1 MIVKEIHFGDEGQK
15 KLKSGIKKIA
25 GAVKSTLGAR
35 GRTVLIES
43 EHHVGGITVTKDGVT
58 VAKSINLYDPT
69 ENLAVMMMRQ
79 AADKTATIAGDGT
92 TTSIVLAEAIIDASD
107 KYLKENDNVTEVIR
121 GINDITKRVI
131 SKLDKM
137 SKKVNGKR
145 LYDVAAISAN
155 NDNDLGKMIGDA
167 FSEVSLVTV
176 ENSMNSETRV
186 EIINGMRIERGYTS
200 QYFVNDQK
208 KQECVLENPYVLIC
222 DHEINN
228 ISNLEK
234 ILAPIVSQGKSLLII
249 GTLGPNALQT
259 LNVNVYQGKI
269 KACNIIPPSFGYR
282 QKDLLKDLAVA
293 LGGTYFSDDTGDD
306 LSIATLSDLG
316 KASKVIV
323 KKDMTVFMH
332 HADFKQDI
340 DNHLVELNEMI
351 NQTDDQV
358 DREFLR
364 ERIANISGG
373 IGVIYVGA
381 QSDIEQKEK
390 RDRIDD
396 AVYAVMAAL
405 EEGIL
410 PGGGIALLECASEY
424 SFSDDDVA
432 SQIMSEALV
441 APFRQILV
449 NAGKNPHEIEM
460 GIFEKGHGYDVKAE
474 KFGDMMK
481 MGIIDPTK
489 VTKNALLNAVSVAT
503 TIMSTNAIITNIRA
517 DESPK

>member
-340 DNHLVELNEMI
+340 DNHLEELKSMMD
-351 NQTDDQV
+351 QTDDHV
-358 DREFLR
+358 DREFIR

-424 SFSDDDVA
+424 AFSDDDVA
-432 SQIMSEALV
+432 SQIMSDALV

>member
-1 MIVKEIHFGDEGQK
+1 
-15 KLKSGIKKIA
+15 
-25 GAVKSTLGAR
+25 
-35 GRTVLIES
+35 
-43 EHHVGGITVTKDGVT
+43 
-58 VAKSINLYDPT
+58 
-69 ENLAVMMMRQ
+69 
-79 AADKTATIAGDGT
+79 
-92 TTSIVLAEAIIDASD
+92 
-107 KYLKENDNVTEVIR
+107 
-121 GINDITKRVI
+121 
-131 SKLDKM
+131 
-137 SKKVNGKR
+137 
-145 LYDVAAISAN
+145 
-155 NDNDLGKMIGDA
+155 
-167 FSEVSLVTV
+167 LVTV

-200 QYFVNDQK
+200 QYFVTDQK
-208 KQECVLENPYVLIC
+208 KQECVLDNPYVLIC

-249 GTLGPNALQT
+249 GNLGPNALQT

-293 LGGTYFSDDTGDD
+293 LGGTYFSEDTGDD
-306 LSIATLSDLG
+306 LSIVNLIDLG
-316 KASKVIV
+316 RASKIIV

-332 HADFKQDI
+332 HAEFKEDI

-410 PGGGIALLECASEY
+410 PGGGIALAECASLIDD
-424 SFSDDDVA
+424 SDDVA
-432 SQIMSEALV
+432 SKIMYDALI
-441 APFRQILV
+441 APFNQILI
-449 NAGKNPHEIEM
+449 NAGKNPKSIALSM
-460 GIFEKGHGYDVKAE
+460 FENKGWGYDVKNEVA
-474 KFGDMMK
+474 GDMIK

-517 DESPK
+517 DESTK

>member
-43 EHHVGGITVTKDGVT
+43 ENHVGGITVTKDGVT

-69 ENLAVMMMRQ
+69 ENLAVIMMRQ
-79 AADKTATIAGDGT
+79 AADKTATVAGDGT
-92 TTSIVLAEAIIDASD
+92 TTSIVLAEAIIDAAD
-107 KYLKENDNVTEVIR
+107 KYIDPDHNVTEVIR
-121 GINDITKRVI
+121 KINSITKNVVSNLEKR
-131 SKLDKM
+131 
-137 SKKVNGKR
+137 SKKVSGRR
-145 LYDVAAISAN
+145 LYDVASISAN
-155 NDNDLGKMIGDA
+155 NDQEVGKMIGDA

-200 QYFVNDQK
+200 PYFVNDQK
-208 KQECVLENPYVLIC
+208 KQECILENPYVLIC

-234 ILAPIVSQGKSLLII
+234 ILAPIVSQGRSLLII
-249 GTLGPNALQT
+249 GNLGPNALQT

-269 KACNIIPPSFGYR
+269 KACNIMPPSFGYR

-293 LGGTYFSDDTGDD
+293 LGGTYFSEDTGDD
-306 LSIATLSDLG
+306 LSIINLIDLG
-316 KASKVIV
+316 RASKIIV

-332 HADFKQDI
+332 HAEFKEDI
-340 DNHLVELNEMI
+340 DNHLAELNAMI

-410 PGGGIALLECASEY
+410 PGGGIALAECASLIDD
-424 SFSDDDVA
+424 SDDVA
-432 SQIMSEALV
+432 SKIMYDALI
-441 APFRQILV
+441 APFNQILI
-449 NAGKNPHEIEM
+449 NAGKNPKSIALNM
-460 GIFEKGHGYDVKAE
+460 FENKGWGYDVKNEVA
-474 KFGDMMK
+474 GDMIK

-517 DESPK
+517 DESTK

>member
-1 MIVKEIHFGDEGQK
+1 MIVKEIHFGDDGQK

-43 EHHVGGITVTKDGVT
+43 ENHVGGITVTKDGVT

-69 ENLAVMMMRQ
+69 ENLAVIMMRQ
-79 AADKTATIAGDGT
+79 AADKTATVAGDGT
-92 TTSIVLAEAIIDASD
+92 TTSIVLAEAIIDAAD
-107 KYLKENDNVTEVIR
+107 KYVNPEHNVTEVIR
-121 GINDITKRVI
+121 KINGITKNVVSNLEKR
-131 SKLDKM
+131 
-137 SKKVNGKR
+137 SKKVSGRR
-145 LYDVAAISAN
+145 LYDVASISAN
-155 NDNDLGKMIGDA
+155 NDTEIGKMIGDA

-200 QYFVNDQK
+200 PYFVTDQK
-208 KQECVLENPYVLIC
+208 KQECVLDNPYVLIC

-249 GTLGPNALQT
+249 GNIGPNALQT

-269 KACNIIPPSFGYR
+269 KACNIMPPSFGYR

-293 LGGTYFSDDTGDD
+293 LGGTYFSEDTGDD
-306 LSIATLSDLG
+306 LSIVNLIDLG
-316 KASKVIV
+316 RASKIIV

-332 HADFKQDI
+332 HAEFKEDI
-340 DNHLVELNEMI
+340 DNHLAELNAMI

-410 PGGGIALLECASEY
+410 PGGGIALAECASLIDD
-424 SFSDDDVA
+424 SDDVA
-432 SQIMSEALV
+432 SKIMYDALI
-441 APFRQILV
+441 APFNQILI
-449 NAGKNPHEIEM
+449 NAGKNPKSIALNM
-460 GIFEKGHGYDVKAE
+460 FENKGWGYDVKNEVA
-474 KFGDMMK
+474 GDMIK

-503 TIMSTNAIITNIRA
+503 TIMSTNAIITNVRA
-517 DESPK
+517 DESTK

>member
-1 MIVKEIHFGDEGQK
+1 MIVKEIHFGDDGQK

-43 EHHVGGITVTKDGVT
+43 ENHVGGITVTKDGVT

-69 ENLAVMMMRQ
+69 ENLAVIMMRQ
-79 AADKTATIAGDGT
+79 AADKTATVAGDGT
-92 TTSIVLAEAIIDASD
+92 TTSIVLAEAIIDAAD
-107 KYLKENDNVTEVIR
+107 KYISPDHNVTEVIR
-121 GINDITKRVI
+121 KINSITKNVVSNLEKR
-131 SKLDKM
+131 
-137 SKKVNGKR
+137 SKKVSGRR
-145 LYDVAAISAN
+145 LYDVASISAN
-155 NDNDLGKMIGDA
+155 NDQEVGKMIGDA

-200 QYFVNDQK
+200 PYFVNDQK
-208 KQECVLENPYVLIC
+208 KQECILENPYVLIC

-234 ILAPIVSQGKSLLII
+234 ILAPIVSQGRSLLII
-249 GTLGPNALQT
+249 GNLGPNALQT

-269 KACNIIPPSFGYR
+269 KACNIMPPSFGYR

-293 LGGTYFSDDTGDD
+293 LGGTYFSEDTGDD
-306 LSIATLSDLG
+306 LSIINLIDLG
-316 KASKVIV
+316 RASKIIV

-332 HADFKQDI
+332 HAEFKEDI
-340 DNHLVELNEMI
+340 DNHLAELNGMI

-358 DREFLR
+358 EREFLR

-396 AVYAVMAAL
+396 AVYAVMAAI

-410 PGGGIALLECASEY
+410 PGGGIALAECASLI
-424 SFSDDDVA
+424 DDTDDVA
-432 SQIMSEALV
+432 SKIMYDALI
-441 APFRQILV
+441 APFNQILI
-449 NAGKNPHEIEM
+449 NAGKNPKSIALNM
-460 GIFEKGHGYDVKAE
+460 FENKGWGYDVKNEVA
-474 KFGDMMK
+474 GDMIK

-503 TIMSTNAIITNIRA
+503 TIMSTNAIITNVRA
-517 DESPK
+517 DESTK

>member
-269 KACNIIPPSFGYR
+269 KACNIIPPSFGYK

-340 DNHLVELNEMI
+340 DNHLEELKSMMD
-351 NQTDDQV
+351 QTDDHV
-358 DREFLR
+358 DREFIR

-424 SFSDDDVA
+424 AFSDDDVA

>member
-1 MIVKEIHFGDEGQK
+1 M
-15 KLKSGIKKIA
+15 
-25 GAVKSTLGAR
+25 
-35 GRTVLIES
+35 IES
-43 EHHVGGITVTKDGVT
+43 ENHVGGITVTKDGVT

-69 ENLAVMMMRQ
+69 ENLAVIMMRQ
-79 AADKTATIAGDGT
+79 AADKTATVAGDGT
-92 TTSIVLAEAIIDASD
+92 TTSIVLAEAIIDAAD
-107 KYLKENDNVTEVIR
+107 KYISPDHNVTEVIR
-121 GINDITKRVI
+121 KINSITKNVVSNLEKR
-131 SKLDKM
+131 
-137 SKKVNGKR
+137 SKKVSGRR
-145 LYDVAAISAN
+145 LYDVASISAN
-155 NDNDLGKMIGDA
+155 NDQEVGKMIGDA

-200 QYFVNDQK
+200 PYFVNDQK
-208 KQECVLENPYVLIC
+208 KQECILDNPYVLIC

-234 ILAPIVSQGKSLLII
+234 ILAPIVSQGRSLLII
-249 GTLGPNALQT
+249 GNLGPNALQT

-269 KACNIIPPSFGYR
+269 KACNIMPPSFGYR

-293 LGGTYFSDDTGDD
+293 LGGTYFSEDTGDD
-306 LSIATLSDLG
+306 LSIINLIDLG
-316 KASKVIV
+316 RASKIIV

-332 HADFKQDI
+332 HAEFKEDI
-340 DNHLVELNEMI
+340 DNHLAELNGMI

-358 DREFLR
+358 EREFLR

-410 PGGGIALLECASEY
+410 PGGGIALAECASLI
-424 SFSDDDVA
+424 DDNDDVA
-432 SQIMSEALV
+432 SKIMYDALI
-441 APFRQILV
+441 APFNQILI
-449 NAGKNPHEIEM
+449 NAGKNPKSIALNM
-460 GIFEKGHGYDVKAE
+460 FENKGWGYDVKNEVA
-474 KFGDMMK
+474 GDMIK

>member
-43 EHHVGGITVTKDGVT
+43 ENHVGGITVTKDGVT

-69 ENLAVMMMRQ
+69 ENLAVIMMRQ
-79 AADKTATIAGDGT
+79 AADKTATVAGDGT
-92 TTSIVLAEAIIDASD
+92 TTSIVLAEAIIDAAD
-107 KYLKENDNVTEVIR
+107 KYISPDHNVTEVIR
-121 GINDITKRVI
+121 KINSITKNVVSNLEKR
-131 SKLDKM
+131 
-137 SKKVNGKR
+137 SKKVSGRR
-145 LYDVAAISAN
+145 LYDVASISAN
-155 NDNDLGKMIGDA
+155 NDQEVGKMIGDA
-167 FSEVSLVTV
+167 FYEVSLVTV

-200 QYFVNDQK
+200 PYFVNDQK
-208 KQECVLENPYVLIC
+208 KQECILENPYVLIC

-234 ILAPIVSQGKSLLII
+234 ILAPIVSQGRSLLII
-249 GTLGPNALQT
+249 GNLGPNALQT

-269 KACNIIPPSFGYR
+269 KACNIMPPSFGYR

-293 LGGTYFSDDTGDD
+293 LGGTYFSEDTGDD
-306 LSIATLSDLG
+306 LSIINLIDLG
-316 KASKVIV
+316 RASKIIV

-332 HADFKQDI
+332 HAEFKEDI
-340 DNHLVELNEMI
+340 YNHLAELNGMI

-358 DREFLR
+358 EREFLR

-410 PGGGIALLECASEY
+410 PGGGIALAECASLI
-424 SFSDDDVA
+424 DDNDDVA
-432 SQIMSEALV
+432 SKIMYDALI
-441 APFRQILV
+441 APFNQILI
-449 NAGKNPHEIEM
+449 NAGKNPKSIALNM
-460 GIFEKGHGYDVKAE
+460 FENKGWGYDVKNEVA
-474 KFGDMMK
+474 GDMIK

-503 TIMSTNAIITNIRA
+503 TIMSTNAIITNVRA
-517 DESPK
+517 DESTK

>member
-1 MIVKEIHFGDEGQK
+1 MIVKEIHFGDDGQK

-43 EHHVGGITVTKDGVT
+43 ENHVGGITVTKDGVT

-69 ENLAVMMMRQ
+69 ENLAVIMMRQ
-79 AADKTATIAGDGT
+79 AADKTATVAGDGT
-92 TTSIVLAEAIIDASD
+92 TTSIVLAEAIVDAAD
-107 KYLKENDNVTEVIR
+107 KYVKDSHNVTEVIR
-121 GINDITKRVI
+121 GINDITKRVA

-137 SKKVNGKR
+137 SKKVNGRR
-145 LYDVAAISAN
+145 LYDVATISAN
-155 NDNDLGKMIGDA
+155 NDNELGKMIGDA

-200 QYFVNDQK
+200 QYFVTDQK

-234 ILAPIVSQGKSLLII
+234 VLAPIVSQGKSLLII

-306 LSIATLSDLG
+306 LSIASLSDLG
-316 KASKVIV
+316 RASKVIV

-332 HADFKQDI
+332 HADFKEDI
-340 DNHLVELNEMI
+340 DNHLEELKSMM
-351 NQTDDQV
+351 NQTDDHV

-410 PGGGIALLECASEY
+410 PGGGIALLECASDY
-424 SFSDDDVA
+424 AFSEDDVA
-432 SQIMSEALV
+432 SQIMSDALV

-449 NAGKNPHEIEM
+449 NAGKNPQEIEM
-460 GIFEKGHGYDVKAE
+460 GIFEKGSGYDVKAE
-474 KFGDMMK
+474 KFGDMIK

>member
-340 DNHLVELNEMI
+340 DNHLEELKSMMD
-351 NQTDDQV
+351 QTDDHV
-358 DREFLR
+358 DREFIR

-424 SFSDDDVA
+424 AFSDDDVA

>member
-1 MIVKEIHFGDEGQK
+1 MIVKEIHFGDDGQK

-43 EHHVGGITVTKDGVT
+43 ENHVGGITVTKDGVT

-69 ENLAVMMMRQ
+69 ENLAVIMMRQ
-79 AADKTATIAGDGT
+79 AADKTATVAGDGT
-92 TTSIVLAEAIIDASD
+92 TTSIVLAEAIIDAAD
-107 KYLKENDNVTEVIR
+107 KYISPDHNVTEVIR
-121 GINDITKRVI
+121 KINSITKNVVSNLEKR
-131 SKLDKM
+131 
-137 SKKVNGKR
+137 SKKVSGRR
-145 LYDVAAISAN
+145 LYDVASISAN
-155 NDNDLGKMIGDA
+155 NDQEVGKMIGDA

-200 QYFVNDQK
+200 PYFVNDQK
-208 KQECVLENPYVLIC
+208 KQECILENPYVLIC

-234 ILAPIVSQGKSLLII
+234 ILSPIVSQGRSLLII
-249 GTLGPNALQT
+249 GNLGPNALQT

-269 KACNIIPPSFGYR
+269 KACNIMPPSFGYR

-293 LGGTYFSDDTGDD
+293 LGGTYFSEDTGDD
-306 LSIATLSDLG
+306 LSIINLIDLG
-316 KASKVIV
+316 RASKIIV

-332 HADFKQDI
+332 HAEFKEDI
-340 DNHLVELNEMI
+340 DNHLAELNGMI

-410 PGGGIALLECASEY
+410 PGGGIALAECASLI
-424 SFSDDDVA
+424 DDNDDVA
-432 SQIMSEALV
+432 SKIMYDALI
-441 APFRQILV
+441 APFNQILI
-449 NAGKNPHEIEM
+449 NAGKNPKSIALNM
-460 GIFEKGHGYDVKAE
+460 FENKGWGYDVKNEVA
-474 KFGDMMK
+474 GDMIK

-503 TIMSTNAIITNIRA
+503 TIMSTNAIITNVRA
-517 DESPK
+517 DESTK

>member
-1 MIVKEIHFGDEGQK
+1 MIVKEIHFGDDGQK

-43 EHHVGGITVTKDGVT
+43 ENHVGGITVTKDGVT

-69 ENLAVMMMRQ
+69 ENLAVIMMRQ
-79 AADKTATIAGDGT
+79 AADKTATVAGDGT
-92 TTSIVLAEAIIDASD
+92 TTSIVLAEAIIDAAD
-107 KYLKENDNVTEVIR
+107 KYISPDHNVTEVIR
-121 GINDITKRVI
+121 KINSITKNVVSNLEKR
-131 SKLDKM
+131 
-137 SKKVNGKR
+137 SKKVSGRR
-145 LYDVAAISAN
+145 LYDVASISAN
-155 NDNDLGKMIGDA
+155 NDQEVGKMIGDA

-200 QYFVNDQK
+200 PYFVNDQK
-208 KQECVLENPYVLIC
+208 KQECILENPYVLIC

-234 ILAPIVSQGKSLLII
+234 ILAPIVSQGRSLLII
-249 GTLGPNALQT
+249 GNLGPNALQT

-269 KACNIIPPSFGYR
+269 KACNIMPPSFGYR

-293 LGGTYFSDDTGDD
+293 LGGTYFSEDTGDD
-306 LSIATLSDLG
+306 LSIINLIDLG
-316 KASKVIV
+316 RASKIIV

-332 HADFKQDI
+332 HAEFKEDI
-340 DNHLVELNEMI
+340 DNHLAELNGMI

-358 DREFLR
+358 EREFLR

-410 PGGGIALLECASEY
+410 PGGGIALAECASLI
-424 SFSDDDVA
+424 DDNDDVA
-432 SQIMSEALV
+432 SKIMYDALI
-441 APFRQILV
+441 APFNQILI
-449 NAGKNPHEIEM
+449 NAGKNPKSIALNM
-460 GIFEKGHGYDVKAE
+460 FENKGWGYDVKNEVA
-474 KFGDMMK
+474 GDMIK

-503 TIMSTNAIITNIRA
+503 TIMSTNAIITNVRA
-517 DESPK
+517 DESTK

>member
-1 MIVKEIHFGDEGQK
+1 MIVKEIHFGNDGQK

-58 VAKSINLYDPT
+58 VAKAINLYDPT

-92 TTSIVLAEAIIDASD
+92 TTSIVLAEAIIDSAD
-107 KYLKENDNVTEVIR
+107 RHLRDNDNVTEVIR
-121 GINDITKRVI
+121 GINDITKRVV

-137 SKKVNGKR
+137 SKKVNGRR
-145 LYDVAAISAN
+145 LYDVATISAN
-155 NDNDLGKMIGDA
+155 NDNELGKMIGDA

-200 QYFVNDQK
+200 QYFVTDQK
-208 KQECVLENPYVLIC
+208 KQECVLDNPYVLIC

-234 ILAPIVSQGKSLLII
+234 ILAPIVAQGKSLLII

-269 KACNIIPPSFGYR
+269 KACNIIPPSFGYK

-293 LGGTYFSDDTGDD
+293 LGGTYFSEDTGDD

-316 KASKVIV
+316 RASKIIV

-332 HADFKQDI
+332 HADFKEDI

-410 PGGGIALLECASEY
+410 PGGGIALLECASDY
-424 SFSDDDVA
+424 AFSDDDVA
-432 SQIMSEALV
+432 SKIMSEALV
-441 APFRQILV
+441 APFQQILI

-460 GIFEKGHGYDVKAE
+460 GIFDKGSGYDVKAE
-474 KFGDMMK
+474 KFGDMIK

>member
-228 ISNLEK
+228 ISNIEK

-340 DNHLVELNEMI
+340 DNHLEELKSMMD
-351 NQTDDQV
+351 QTDDHV
-358 DREFLR
+358 DREFIR

-424 SFSDDDVA
+424 AFSDDDVA

>member
-1 MIVKEIHFGDEGQK
+1 MIVKEIHFGDDGQK

-43 EHHVGGITVTKDGVT
+43 ENHVGGITVTKDGVT

-69 ENLAVMMMRQ
+69 ENLAVIMMRQ
-79 AADKTATIAGDGT
+79 AADKTATVAGDGT
-92 TTSIVLAEAIIDASD
+92 TTSIVLAEAIIDAAD
-107 KYLKENDNVTEVIR
+107 KYVNPEHNVTEVIR
-121 GINDITKRVI
+121 KINGITKNVVSNLEKR
-131 SKLDKM
+131 
-137 SKKVNGKR
+137 SKKVSGRR
-145 LYDVAAISAN
+145 LYDVASISAN
-155 NDNDLGKMIGDA
+155 NDTEIGKMIGDA

-200 QYFVNDQK
+200 PYFVTDQK
-208 KQECVLENPYVLIC
+208 KQECVLDNPYVLIC

-249 GTLGPNALQT
+249 GNIGPNALQT

-269 KACNIIPPSFGYR
+269 KACNIMPPSFGYR

-293 LGGTYFSDDTGDD
+293 LGGTYFSEDTGDD
-306 LSIATLSDLG
+306 LSIINLVDLG

-323 KKDMTVFMH
+323 TKDMTVFMH
-332 HADFKQDI
+332 NADVKEEI
-340 DNHLVELNEMI
+340 DNHIIELKAMVD
-351 NQTDDQV
+351 QTDDKI

-410 PGGGIALLECASEY
+410 PGGGIALAECASLIDD
-424 SFSDDDVA
+424 SDDVA
-432 SQIMSEALV
+432 SKIMYDALI
-441 APFRQILV
+441 APFNQILI
-449 NAGKNPHEIEM
+449 NAGKNPKSIALNM
-460 GIFEKGHGYDVKAE
+460 FENKGWGYDVKNE
-474 KFGDMMK
+474 KAGDMIK

-517 DESPK
+517 DESTK

>member
-269 KACNIIPPSFGYR
+269 KACNIIPPSFGYK

-340 DNHLVELNEMI
+340 DNHLEELKSMMD
-351 NQTDDQV
+351 QTDDHV
-358 DREFLR
+358 DREFIR

-424 SFSDDDVA
+424 AFSDDDVA
-432 SQIMSEALV
+432 SQIMSDALV

>member
-1 MIVKEIHFGDEGQK
+1 
-15 KLKSGIKKIA
+15 
-25 GAVKSTLGAR
+25 
-35 GRTVLIES
+35 
-43 EHHVGGITVTKDGVT
+43 
-58 VAKSINLYDPT
+58 
-69 ENLAVMMMRQ
+69 
-79 AADKTATIAGDGT
+79 
-92 TTSIVLAEAIIDASD
+92 
-107 KYLKENDNVTEVIR
+107 
-121 GINDITKRVI
+121 
-131 SKLDKM
+131 
-137 SKKVNGKR
+137 
-145 LYDVAAISAN
+145 
-155 NDNDLGKMIGDA
+155 
-167 FSEVSLVTV
+167 
-176 ENSMNSETRV
+176 
-186 EIINGMRIERGYTS
+186 MRIERGYTS

-332 HADFKQDI
+332 HADFKHDI
-340 DNHLVELNEMI
+340 DNHLEELKSMMD
-351 NQTDDQV
+351 QTDDHV
-358 DREFLR
+358 DREFIR

-424 SFSDDDVA
+424 AFSDDDVA

>member
-1 MIVKEIHFGDEGQK
+1 
-15 KLKSGIKKIA
+15 
-25 GAVKSTLGAR
+25 
-35 GRTVLIES
+35 
-43 EHHVGGITVTKDGVT
+43 
-58 VAKSINLYDPT
+58 
-69 ENLAVMMMRQ
+69 
-79 AADKTATIAGDGT
+79 
-92 TTSIVLAEAIIDASD
+92 
-107 KYLKENDNVTEVIR
+107 
-121 GINDITKRVI
+121 
-131 SKLDKM
+131 
-137 SKKVNGKR
+137 VNGRR
-145 LYDVAAISAN
+145 LYDVASISAN
-155 NDNDLGKMIGDA
+155 NDQEVGKMIGDA

-200 QYFVNDQK
+200 QYFVTDQK

-234 ILAPIVSQGKSLLII
+234 VLAPIVSQGKSLLII
-249 GTLGPNALQT
+249 GNLGPNALQT

-269 KACNIIPPSFGYR
+269 KACNIMPPSFGYR

-293 LGGTYFSDDTGDD
+293 LGGTYFSEDTGDD
-306 LSIATLSDLG
+306 LSIVNLVDLG
-316 KASKVIV
+316 RASKIIV

-332 HADFKQDI
+332 HAEFKEDI
-340 DNHLVELNEMI
+340 DNHLLELNEMI

-396 AVYAVMAAL
+396 AVYAVMAAI

-410 PGGGIALLECASEY
+410 PGGGIALAECASLIDEV
-424 SFSDDDVA
+424 DDVA
-432 SQIMSEALV
+432 SKIMYDALI
-441 APFRQILV
+441 APFNQILI
-449 NAGKNPHEIEM
+449 NAGKNPKSIALNM
-460 GIFEKGHGYDVKAE
+460 FENKGWGYDVKNEVA
-474 KFGDMMK
+474 GDMIK

-503 TIMSTNAIITNIRA
+503 TIMSTNAIITNVRA
-517 DESPK
+517 DESTK

>member
-1 MIVKEIHFGDEGQK
+1 MIVKEIHFGDDGQK

-43 EHHVGGITVTKDGVT
+43 ENHVGGITVTKDGVT

-69 ENLAVMMMRQ
+69 ENLAVIMMRQ
-79 AADKTATIAGDGT
+79 AADKTATVAGDGT
-92 TTSIVLAEAIIDASD
+92 TTSIVLAEAIIDAAD
-107 KYLKENDNVTEVIR
+107 KYISPEHNVTEVIR
-121 GINDITKRVI
+121 KINGITKNVVSNLEKR
-131 SKLDKM
+131 
-137 SKKVNGKR
+137 SKKVSGRR
-145 LYDVAAISAN
+145 LYDVASISAN
-155 NDNDLGKMIGDA
+155 NDQEVGKMIGDA

-200 QYFVNDQK
+200 PYFVNDQK
-208 KQECVLENPYVLIC
+208 KQECILENPYVLIC

-234 ILAPIVSQGKSLLII
+234 ILAPIVSQGRSLLII
-249 GTLGPNALQT
+249 GNLGPNALQT

-269 KACNIIPPSFGYR
+269 KACNIMPPSFGYR

-293 LGGTYFSDDTGDD
+293 LGGTYFSEDTGDD
-306 LSIATLSDLG
+306 LSIVNLIDLG
-316 KASKVIV
+316 RASKIIV

-332 HADFKQDI
+332 HAEFKEDI
-340 DNHLVELNEMI
+340 DNHLAELNAMI

-410 PGGGIALLECASEY
+410 PGGGIALAECASLIDD
-424 SFSDDDVA
+424 SDDVA
-432 SQIMSEALV
+432 SKIMYDALI
-441 APFRQILV
+441 APFNQILI
-449 NAGKNPHEIEM
+449 NAGKNPKSIALNM
-460 GIFEKGHGYDVKAE
+460 FENKGWGYDVKNEVA
-474 KFGDMMK
+474 GDMIK

-503 TIMSTNAIITNIRA
+503 TIMSTNAIITNVRA
-517 DESPK
+517 DESTK

>member
-1 MIVKEIHFGDEGQK
+1 MIVKEIHFGDDGQK

-43 EHHVGGITVTKDGVT
+43 ENHVGGITVTKDGVT

-69 ENLAVMMMRQ
+69 ENLAVIMMRQ
-79 AADKTATIAGDGT
+79 AADKTATVAGDGT
-92 TTSIVLAEAIIDASD
+92 TTSIVLAEAIIDAAD
-107 KYLKENDNVTEVIR
+107 KYVNPEHNVTEVIR
-121 GINDITKRVI
+121 KINGITKNVVSNLEKR
-131 SKLDKM
+131 
-137 SKKVNGKR
+137 SKKVSGRR
-145 LYDVAAISAN
+145 LYDVASISAN
-155 NDNDLGKMIGDA
+155 NDTEIGKMIGDA

-200 QYFVNDQK
+200 PYFVTDQK
-208 KQECVLENPYVLIC
+208 KQECVLDNPYVLIC

-249 GTLGPNALQT
+249 GNIGPNALQT

-269 KACNIIPPSFGYR
+269 KACNIMPPSFGYR

-293 LGGTYFSDDTGDD
+293 LGGTYFSEDTGDD
-306 LSIATLSDLG
+306 LSIINLVDLG

-323 KKDMTVFMH
+323 TKDMTVFMH
-332 HADFKQDI
+332 NADVKDEI
-340 DNHLVELNEMI
+340 DNHISELKAMVD
-351 NQTDDQV
+351 QTDDKI

-410 PGGGIALLECASEY
+410 PGGGIALAECASLIDD
-424 SFSDDDVA
+424 SDDVA
-432 SQIMSEALV
+432 SKIMYDALI
-441 APFRQILV
+441 APFNQILI
-449 NAGKNPHEIEM
+449 NAGKNPKSIALNM
-460 GIFEKGHGYDVKAE
+460 FENKGWGYDVKNE
-474 KFGDMMK
+474 KAGDMIK

-517 DESPK
+517 DESTK

>member
-43 EHHVGGITVTKDGVT
+43 EQHVGGITVTKDGVT

-69 ENLAVMMMRQ
+69 ENLAVIMMRQ
-79 AADKTATIAGDGT
+79 AADKTATVAGDGT
-92 TTSIVLAEAIIDASD
+92 TTSIVLAEAIIDAAD
-107 KYLKENDNVTEVIR
+107 KYIKPEHNVTEVIR
-121 GINDITKRVI
+121 KINTITKKVI
-131 SKLDKM
+131 ASLDKT
-137 SKKVNGKR
+137 SKKVNGRR
-145 LYDVAAISAN
+145 LYDVASISAN
-155 NDNDLGKMIGDA
+155 NDQEVGKMIGDA

-200 QYFVNDQK
+200 QYFVTDQK

-234 ILAPIVSQGKSLLII
+234 VLAPIVSQGKSLLII
-249 GTLGPNALQT
+249 GNLGPNALQT

-269 KACNIIPPSFGYR
+269 KACNIMPPSFGYR

-293 LGGTYFSDDTGDD
+293 LGGTYFSEDTGDD
-306 LSIATLSDLG
+306 LSIVNLVDLG
-316 KASKVIV
+316 RASKIIV

-332 HADFKQDI
+332 HAEFKEDI
-340 DNHLVELNEMI
+340 DNHLLELNEMI

-410 PGGGIALLECASEY
+410 PGGGIALAECASLI
-424 SFSDDDVA
+424 DDTDDVA
-432 SQIMSEALV
+432 SKIMYDALI
-441 APFRQILV
+441 APFNQILI
-449 NAGKNPHEIEM
+449 NAGKNPKSIALNM
-460 GIFEKGHGYDVKAE
+460 FENKGWGYDVKNEVA
-474 KFGDMMK
+474 GDMIK

-503 TIMSTNAIITNIRA
+503 TIMSTNAIITNVRA
-517 DESPK
+517 DESTK

>member
-1 MIVKEIHFGDEGQK
+1 MIVKEIHFGDDGQK

-43 EHHVGGITVTKDGVT
+43 ENHVGGITVTKDGVT

-79 AADKTATIAGDGT
+79 AADKTATVAGDGT

-107 KYLKENDNVTEVIR
+107 KYLTPEHNVTEVIR
-121 GINDITKRVI
+121 GISALSKKVVD
-131 SKLDKM
+131 KLDKM

-145 LYDVAAISAN
+145 LYDVATISAN
-155 NDNDLGKMIGDA
+155 NDQEIGKMIGDA
-167 FSEVSLVTV
+167 FSEVPLVTV

-200 QYFVNDQK
+200 PYFVTDQK
-208 KQECVLENPYVLIC
+208 KQECVLDNPYVLIC

-234 ILAPIVSQGKSLLII
+234 VLAPIVSQGKSLLII
-249 GTLGPNALQT
+249 GNLGPNALQT

-293 LGGTYFSDDTGDD
+293 LGGTYFSEDTGDD
-306 LSIATLSDLG
+306 LSIIGLSDLG
-316 KASKVIV
+316 KAAKVIV
-323 KKDMTVFMH
+323 KKDVTVFMH
-332 HADFKQDI
+332 HADFKEDI
-340 DNHLVELNEMI
+340 DKHIADLKAMVD
-351 NQTDDQV
+351 QTDNKEDK
-358 DREFLR
+358 DFIR

-396 AVYAVMAAL
+396 AVYAVMAAI
-405 EEGIL
+405 EDGIL
-410 PGGGIALLECASEY
+410 PGGGIALSECAAMIYDE
-424 SFSDDDVA
+424 FDVA
-432 SQIMSEALV
+432 ARIMHDALL
-441 APFRQILV
+441 APFDQILI
-449 NAGKNPHEIEM
+449 NAGKKPTEIAM
-460 GIFEKGHGYDVKAE
+460 GIFDKGNGYDVKGE
-474 KFGDMMK
+474 RFGDMIK

>member
-1 MIVKEIHFGDEGQK
+1 MIVKEIHFGDDGQK

-43 EHHVGGITVTKDGVT
+43 ENHVGGITVTKDGVT

-69 ENLAVMMMRQ
+69 ENLAVIMMRQ
-79 AADKTATIAGDGT
+79 AADKTATVAGDGT
-92 TTSIVLAEAIIDASD
+92 TTSIVLAEAIIDAAD
-107 KYLKENDNVTEVIR
+107 KYISPDHNVTEVIR
-121 GINDITKRVI
+121 KINSITKNVVSNLEKR
-131 SKLDKM
+131 
-137 SKKVNGKR
+137 SKKVSGRR
-145 LYDVAAISAN
+145 LYDVASISAN
-155 NDNDLGKMIGDA
+155 NDQEVGKMIGDA

-200 QYFVNDQK
+200 PYFVNDQK
-208 KQECVLENPYVLIC
+208 KQECILENPYVLIC

-234 ILAPIVSQGKSLLII
+234 ILAPIVSQGRSLLII
-249 GTLGPNALQT
+249 GNLGPNALQT

-269 KACNIIPPSFGYR
+269 KACNIMPPSFGYR

-293 LGGTYFSDDTGDD
+293 LGGTYFSEDTGDD
-306 LSIATLSDLG
+306 LSIINLIDLG
-316 KASKVIV
+316 RASKIIV

-332 HADFKQDI
+332 HAEFKEDI
-340 DNHLVELNEMI
+340 DNHLAELNGMI

-410 PGGGIALLECASEY
+410 PGGGIALAECASLI
-424 SFSDDDVA
+424 DDNDDVA
-432 SQIMSEALV
+432 SKIMYDALI
-441 APFRQILV
+441 APFNQILI
-449 NAGKNPHEIEM
+449 NAGKNPKSIALNM
-460 GIFEKGHGYDVKAE
+460 FENKGWGYDVKNEVA
-474 KFGDMMK
+474 GDMIK

-503 TIMSTNAIITNIRA
+503 TIMSTNAIITNVRA
-517 DESPK
+517 DESTK

>member
-1 MIVKEIHFGDEGQK
+1 MIVKEIHFGDDGQK

-43 EHHVGGITVTKDGVT
+43 ENHVGGITVTKDGVT

-79 AADKTATIAGDGT
+79 AADKTATVAGDGT
-92 TTSIVLAEAIIDASD
+92 TTSIVLAEAIIDAAD
-107 KYLKENDNVTEVIR
+107 KYLTPEHNVTEVIR
-121 GINDITKRVI
+121 GISALSKKVVD
-131 SKLDKM
+131 KLDKM

-145 LYDVAAISAN
+145 LYDVATISAN
-155 NDNDLGKMIGDA
+155 NDQEIGKMIGDA
-167 FSEVSLVTV
+167 FSEVPLVTV
-176 ENSMNSETRV
+176 ENSMNS
-186 EIINGMRIERGYTS
+186 
-200 QYFVNDQK
+200 
-208 KQECVLENPYVLIC
+208 
-222 DHEINN
+222 
-228 ISNLEK
+228 
-234 ILAPIVSQGKSLLII
+234 
-249 GTLGPNALQT
+249 
-259 LNVNVYQGKI
+259 

-293 LGGTYFSDDTGDD
+293 LGGTYFSEDTGDD
-306 LSIATLSDLG
+306 LSIIGLSDLG
-316 KASKVIV
+316 KAAKVIV
-323 KKDMTVFMH
+323 KKDVTVFMH
-332 HADFKQDI
+332 HADFKEDI
-340 DNHLVELNEMI
+340 DKHIADLKAMVD
-351 NQTDDQV
+351 QTDNKEDK
-358 DREFLR
+358 DFIR

-396 AVYAVMAAL
+396 AVYAVMAAI
-405 EEGIL
+405 EDGIL
-410 PGGGIALLECASEY
+410 PGGGIALSECAAMIYDE
-424 SFSDDDVA
+424 FDVSA
-432 SQIMSEALV
+432 MIMHDALL
-441 APFRQILV
+441 APFDQILI
-449 NAGKNPHEIEM
+449 NAGKKPTEIAM
-460 GIFEKGHGYDVKAE
+460 GIFDKGNGYDVKGE
-474 KFGDMMK
+474 RFGDMIK

>member
-1 MIVKEIHFGDEGQK
+1 MIVKEIHFGDDGQK

-43 EHHVGGITVTKDGVT
+43 ENHVGGITVTKDGVT

-69 ENLAVMMMRQ
+69 ENLAVIMMRQ
-79 AADKTATIAGDGT
+79 AADKTATVAGDGT
-92 TTSIVLAEAIIDASD
+92 TTSIVLAEAIIDAAD
-107 KYLKENDNVTEVIR
+107 KYINPEHNVTEVIR
-121 GINDITKRVI
+121 KINSITKNVV
-131 SKLDKM
+131 SNLDKR
-137 SKKVNGKR
+137 SKKVSGRR
-145 LYDVAAISAN
+145 LYDVATISAN
-155 NDNDLGKMIGDA
+155 NDPEIGKMIGDA

-200 QYFVNDQK
+200 TYFINDHK

-234 ILAPIVSQGKSLLII
+234 ILAPIVSQGRSLLII
-249 GTLGPNALQT
+249 GNLGPNALQT

-293 LGGTYFSDDTGDD
+293 LGGTYFSEDTGDD
-306 LSIATLSDLG
+306 LSIINLVDLG
-316 KASKVIV
+316 RASKIIV

-332 HADFKQDI
+332 NSEVKEEI
-340 DNHLVELNEMI
+340 DNHIVDLKSMI
-351 NQTDDQV
+351 DQTDDKV

-405 EEGIL
+405 EDGIL
-410 PGGGIALLECASEY
+410 PGGGIALAECASMIN
-424 SFSDDDVA
+424 DNDDVA
-432 SQIMSEALV
+432 SQIMYDALI
-441 APFRQILV
+441 APFNQILI
-449 NAGKNPHEIEM
+449 NAGKNPKSIALNM
-460 GIFEKGHGYDVKAE
+460 FENKGWGYDVKNE
-474 KFGDMMK
+474 KAGDMIK

-517 DESPK
+517 DEGIK